1 MIIYIKAIKCHIL
14 MNMGFVKNNYRKD
27 FLTKM
32 VVRKEWA
39 FLKNIYLYL
48 ISREPDRKSVF
59 IFY

>member
-1 MIIYIKAIKCHIL
+1 